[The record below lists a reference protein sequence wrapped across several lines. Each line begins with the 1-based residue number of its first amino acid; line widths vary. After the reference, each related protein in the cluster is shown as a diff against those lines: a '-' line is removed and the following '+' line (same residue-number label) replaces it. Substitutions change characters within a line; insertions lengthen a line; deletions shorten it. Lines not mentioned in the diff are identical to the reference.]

1 MCGVTTL
8 TRSGE
13 RGHIAVWIA
22 GNIVENEG
30 GGFSEP
36 SPLWSERLGLSG
48 RADAVEIESNHV
60 APVEYKSGV
69 PHGTA
74 ADLQLC
80 AQALC
85 LEEMLGV
92 SVPAGYV
99 WYAGHRRKV
108 EIAFTTAL
116 RLEVCHVIE
125 QIREQLRTAVLPVAP
140 NDSRCR
146 QCQLQSHCLPGMAN
160 SAGRLSRYMTD
171 VVYA

>member
-1 MCGVTTL
+1 MTTL

-13 RGHIAVWIA
+13 RGRIAVWTA

-36 SPLWSERLGLSG
+36 FRCGLSG
-48 RADAVEIESNHV
+48 LGYPVVRMLSKLSRIKWLPWNTRLAFHTAQQRICNY
-60 APVEYKSGV
+60 APKPFAWRKCS
-69 PHGTA
+69 
-74 ADLQLC
+74 
-80 AQALC
+80 
-85 LEEMLGV
+85 GV

-140 NDSRCR
+140 NDSRCNE
-146 QCQLQSHCLPGMAN
+146 CQLQSHCLPGMAN